1 MQDFSYLHTN
11 SYEVTVNLGCD
22 KFPAEEDMENAWHEN
37 QEALMSFLEGVRLRF
52 LCVFLLF
59 LF

>member
-11 SYEVTVNLGCD
+11 CYEVAVNLGCD

-37 QEALMSFLEGVRLRF
+37 QEAFISFLEGVGIRF
-52 LCVFLLF
+52 
-59 LF
+59 

>member
-11 SYEVTVNLGCD
+11 CYEVLVNLGCD

-37 QEALMSFLEGVRLRF
+37 QEAFISFLEGVGIRF
-52 LCVFLLF
+52 
-59 LF
+59 